1 MNQCDIS
8 ENDDLRFDRLVDGE
22 LSDTE
27 RRQLL
32 ASLDDEPGGWR
43 CCALAFLEA
52 QTWRQTM
59 RDVPPFGAADV
70 AADGGLGAA
79 ERQPLKPA
87 KPMPY
92 SRSIVDGRDKTA
104 SNRSNLI
111 GLALAMGVCFL
122 VAFFLGTE
130 FRQQWSPDTRPA
142 TPLAQQQEPVS
153 TEIPGEETLPEM
165 LVQTPATGIVPWGE
179 ATFVVD
185 GDGGR
190 EVDVPVFDLDPY
202 ARQVLLEQS
211 TAAFEDLRQALQR
224 DGFDVRRS
232 VRWSPIEMPGGQQMI
247 VPIGDFEI
255 SPISQRRIP

>member
-1 MNQCDIS
+1 MNHCDIS
-8 ENDDLRFDRLVDGE
+8 GNDDLRFDRLVDDE

-52 QTWRQTM
+52 QAWRRTM
-59 RDVPPFGAADV
+59 RDFPRCEGALTAADDCLD
-70 AADGGLGAA
+70 APESRL
-79 ERQPLKPA
+79 LKPA
-87 KPMPY
+87 KPTPY
-92 SRSIVDGRDKTA
+92 SGSIGDERDGIA
-104 SNRSNLI
+104 SHFPSLV
-111 GLALAMGVCFL
+111 GLALAMGICFL
-122 VAFFLGTE
+122 VAVFLGTE
-130 FRQQWSPDTRPA
+130 FRQRWAPNRPQ
-142 TPLAQQQEPVS
+142 TPLATQNVPVT
-153 TEIPGEETLPEM
+153 TERLGEETLPEIEP
-165 LVQTPATGIVPWGE
+165 QAPATGIVPWGE

-185 GDGGR
+185 GKGGR
-190 EVDVPVFDLDPY
+190 EVDIPVFDLDPY